1 MQQITK
7 WKQLIPICM
16 WSISMMWRLPRIH
29 ACNSRASF
37 NQVAFS
43 LGYDFSRYLFTVCF
57 ASVSVDFANG
67 LLILKKGA
75 IAFVLSWSVSYLST
89 FLKKSCTFS
98 INVFFYP
105 PPPPIIMVRMNYYW
119 LYFIVNIT
127 LLCRSFFNN

>member
-7 WKQLIPICM
+7 WKQLVPMC
-16 WSISMMWRLPRIH
+16 SISMMWRLPRIH
-29 ACNSRASF
+29 ACNSRVSF
-37 NQVAFS
+37 IRVTFS
-43 LGYDFSRYLFTVCF
+43 LGYDFSWYLFTVCF

-89 FLKKSCTFS
+89 FLKKSCSFS

-105 PPPPIIMVRMNYYW
+105 PSPAPIIMVRMNYCR

-127 LLCRSFFNN
+127 LICRTFFSN